1 MLRRSTLAAATALL
15 MAAAAFAQSDQAP
28 SDRAAR
34 SPRPTFRL
42 SEFRAADLPLITLMT
57 LQAPGSGPSAE
68 TRPRPIVPS
77 PDLEVF
83 HTTVL
88 RLIGPPDTRSAW
100 LARILLDFRPAS
112 LDTALCRSPGMF
124 PSGFDPGQPAG
135 PLIAAR

>member
-1 MLRRSTLAAATALL
+1 MLRCSPPAAAAVLL
-15 MAAAAFAQSDQAP
+15 LAAAAFAQP
-28 SDRAAR
+28 DRAAT
-34 SPRPTFRL
+34 SPRRSFRL

-57 LQAPGSGPSAE
+57 LQAPGSGPSTE
-68 TRPRPIVPS
+68 TRPRPIVPN

-100 LARILLDFRPAS
+100 LARILLDSRPAR

-124 PSGFDPGQPAG
+124 PAGYDPGQPAG